1 MSASDNKIVNQENKN
16 SADIITWR
24 EYEALRNEMRREFRT
39 KDDELKGTVDEI
51 KQTLDATNVTVTG
64 LADQMTDIQRNI
76 ADMRLAIENLTAQ
89 QQQQDDDEDPE
100 LEDDAHNARGA
111 PRGHRPRGWVPL
123 GRNGRGQDEEDGLGK
138 PKFSIPK
145 FEGGADVE
153 EYLTWELKIEK
164 LWSLHPNYSED
175 KKIKL
180 ASSEFDGYALRWWDS
195 LVRNRDEDGA
205 QPIRT
210 WRAMKEVM
218 TSRFVPTNYMRNIFD
233 KLTLLRQGVKTVDEY
248 YMEMEMLMQRG
259 RVRESLEMTM
269 QRFLNGLKYDVKGI
283 VRHYTYTNMN
293 QLLHHAREAESQL
306 AEEAKVKGRATG
318 GGRFTP
324 RAPSTAPAPSTRS
337 APYSTPPSK
346 PVSNVSN
353 AKKSE
358 SAASTSG
365 SSMST
370 ARNRDMLCHTCGG
383 KGHFKRDCP
392 NRKVM
397 IINEDNEYE
406 TGDDVDPNA
415 PDDDDYDTDGEDAYP
430 SDARTIVV
438 SQRALNVLPSASTQR
453 CNLFQTKA
461 LVGPD
466 KACKVIIDGGSCRN
480 LASKELCTKLKLKYL
495 PHPHPYYI
503 QWLSDNGEMK
513 VNHMVRVEFA
523 IGPNLA
529 TCFRRRYP
537 QDYHHCEESHVGGLM
552 GHFGREKTLLM
563 LADHFYWPKMRRDV
577 DRYVRRCIT
586 CNKSKSK
593 LKPHGLYTP
602 LPAPTTPWEDISM
615 DFVLGLPRTKRGHDS
630 IFVVVDRFSKMSHF
644 IACHKSDDASHIA
657 NLFFREIVRL
667 HGVPKTIV
675 SDRDVKFMSY
685 FWKTLWRK
693 LGTKL
698 LFSTTCHPQ
707 TDGQTE
713 VVNRTLSQLLRSMI
727 KKNLKEWEECLPH
740 VEFAYN
746 RAVHSTTEL
755 CPFEVVYGFKPIT
768 PLDLL
773 PLPIHERVNM
783 EASKRADFVKKIHVK
798 TKELIEKKGKSNA
811 ARMNK
816 KRKEMLFKPG
826 DLVWVHFRS
835 NTGARILL
843 EKMTKEARRRSQE
856 EPGWA
861 HTLGRRGP
869 GPGRAGLW
877 SGGPTTL
884 SPPFLRQTLRPEDL
898 SHRGYLAKSY
908 SRLCGAENTREKRAL
923 RRAGIRRGNSL
934 REGEIDAIVTVIE
947 LDIIAITIIIISTI
961 ITAVITAGHRHR
973 RSNLVADACK
983 GYNHNESFIETAC
996 QHLLLLVGI
1005 DILTYRRYYDTPPIL
1020 VGHQDYFL
1028 APLPGS
1034 EALLRS
1040 SLQFLFGKS
1049 TTTATVVDEAPGE
1062 EVIPYKI
1069 PMKIIERVMDNRYE
1083 GDGTVHP
1090 GDHLLFLHELCGLFK
1105 CAGIAMD
1112 EVRKKLFSLSLSG
1125 KAAHWYKL
1133 LDNGDSL
1140 EWNDIVPRFYS
1151 KFYPPNKTLLDT
1163 SCSGSFTRNKEEF
1176 KRDLLDR
1183 IQENTEGWENDKDR
1197 ESGIIYDYKCI
1208 EAFMD
1213 TDKFRNMSA
1222 IYGLDSQVAVNLY
1235 KAFASHYE
1243 LPKKNF
1249 DKYHEPYK
1257 DKIDSSINKCV
1268 VVETADHVIPEV
1280 YIEKTPFPAKMKEYS
1295 VINSAVHKSEKKPVE
1310 PEEQIKVEPAV
1321 AIVKDLVTENV
1332 EDGHIIFCEDASNIV
1347 SHPNKPKQASVPML
1361 SVKIG
1366 DHCYYGLCDIGAS
1379 VSAIPYELYTEIM
1392 HEIDSCELEDIDV
1405 VIQLANRETISPIG
1419 IVRDVEV
1426 LCGKIKYPAD
1436 FLVLGSAASDY
1447 CPIIFGRPFLNTCGA
1462 IIDCKKEKI
1471 LTKFAG
1477 ESYEFNFSKFT
1488 KTPYKADLPSNDF
1501 KMEQCASIVLVP
1513 NNPLQQ
1519 HLEDSESEIFRK
1531 ERDEL
1536 EEIFLRQPILKH
1548 DLPVEDLGTTPPP
1561 KEDPVFDLKPLPDN
1575 LKYAHIDDK
1584 KIYPVIISSKL
1595 SEIEEE
1601 RLLEILKKHRGAIGY
1616 TLDDLK
1622 GISPS
1627 ICQHAI
1633 NMEDDAK
1640 PVVEPQRRL
1649 IPKMKEVVRNE
1660 VLRLLEAGIIYPI
1673 ADSRWV
1679 SPVHCVPKKGGMT
1692 VVPNDNDELIPQ
1704 RVVVGYRM
1712 CIDFR
1717 KVNKVTKKDH
1727 YPLPFIDQMLERLS
1741 KNTHFCF
1748 LDGYSGFSQ
1757 IAVKAKDQEKTTFTC
1772 PYGTYAYRRM
1782 PFGLCNAPAT
1792 FQRCMSAIFHGFC
1805 ESIVEVF
1812 MDDFSVYGNSFDSCL
1827 RNLDKVLQRCEE
1839 TNLVLNW
1846 EKCHFMVNEGI
1857 VLGHK
1862 ISERGIEVDRAKV
1875 EAIEKMPYP
1884 RDVKGIRS
1892 VLGHAG
1898 FYRRFIKDFSKISKP
1913 LTNLLQKDVPFVFD
1927 DDCKEAFET
1936 LKKALTT
1943 APIVEPPDWNLPFEI
1958 MCDASDFAVGAV
1970 LGQRVDKKLNV
1981 IHYASKTLDA
1991 AQRNYATTEK
2001 ELLAVVFA
2009 CDKFRPYIVDSKVT
2023 IHTDHAAIRYLM
2035 TKKDAK
2041 PRLIRWVL
2049 LLQEFD
2055 LHIVD
2060 RKGAD
2065 NPVADN
2071 LSRLENIAYDPVPVN
2086 DSFPN
2091 EQLAVIKMTKEA
2103 RRRSQEEPGWAHT
2116 LGRRGPGPGRAG
2128 LWSGGPTTL
2137 FASFSSPN
2145 PSSRRPKPQRVPR
2158 ESYSR
2163 LCGAENKRALRRAGI
2178 RRGNSLREG
2187 EIDAIVT
2194 VIELDIIAITIII
2207 ISTIITAVITA
2218 GHRHRRSNLGL
2229 ILIV

>member
-1 MSASDNKIVNQENKN
+1 MAWPRHHVVWGPHAPFASFSSRNPSSRKPKPQRVP
-16 SADIITWR
+16 R
-24 EYEALRNEMRREFRT
+24 EELQPPLRGGEHQRE
-39 KDDELKGTVDEI
+39 KSSP
-51 KQTLDATNVTVTG
+51 A
-64 LADQMTDIQRNI
+64 
-76 ADMRLAIENLTAQ
+76 
-89 QQQQDDDEDPE
+89 
-100 LEDDAHNARGA
+100 
-111 PRGHRPRGWVPL
+111 
-123 GRNGRGQDEEDGLGK
+123 GRNPPGK
-138 PKFSIPK
+138 F
-145 FEGGADVE
+145 
-153 EYLTWELKIEK
+153 
-164 LWSLHPNYSED
+164 
-175 KKIKL
+175 
-180 ASSEFDGYALRWWDS
+180 
-195 LVRNRDEDGA
+195 
-205 QPIRT
+205 
-210 WRAMKEVM
+210 
-218 TSRFVPTNYMRNIFD
+218 
-233 KLTLLRQGVKTVDEY
+233 
-248 YMEMEMLMQRG
+248 
-259 RVRESLEMTM
+259 
-269 QRFLNGLKYDVKGI
+269 
-283 VRHYTYTNMN
+283 
-293 QLLHHAREAESQL
+293 
-306 AEEAKVKGRATG
+306 
-318 GGRFTP
+318 
-324 RAPSTAPAPSTRS
+324 
-337 APYSTPPSK
+337 PP
-346 PVSNVSN
+346 
-353 AKKSE
+353 
-358 SAASTSG
+358 
-365 SSMST
+365 
-370 ARNRDMLCHTCGG
+370 
-383 KGHFKRDCP
+383 
-392 NRKVM
+392 
-397 IINEDNEYE
+397 
-406 TGDDVDPNA
+406 
-415 PDDDDYDTDGEDAYP
+415 
-430 SDARTIVV
+430 
-438 SQRALNVLPSASTQR
+438 
-453 CNLFQTKA
+453 
-461 LVGPD
+461 
-466 KACKVIIDGGSCRN
+466 
-480 LASKELCTKLKLKYL
+480 
-495 PHPHPYYI
+495 
-503 QWLSDNGEMK
+503 
-513 VNHMVRVEFA
+513 
-523 IGPNLA
+523 
-529 TCFRRRYP
+529 
-537 QDYHHCEESHVGGLM
+537 
-552 GHFGREKTLLM
+552 
-563 LADHFYWPKMRRDV
+563 
-577 DRYVRRCIT
+577 
-586 CNKSKSK
+586 
-593 LKPHGLYTP
+593 
-602 LPAPTTPWEDISM
+602 
-615 DFVLGLPRTKRGHDS
+615 
-630 IFVVVDRFSKMSHF
+630 
-644 IACHKSDDASHIA
+644 
-657 NLFFREIVRL
+657 
-667 HGVPKTIV
+667 
-675 SDRDVKFMSY
+675 
-685 FWKTLWRK
+685 
-693 LGTKL
+693 
-698 LFSTTCHPQ
+698 
-707 TDGQTE
+707 
-713 VVNRTLSQLLRSMI
+713 
-727 KKNLKEWEECLPH
+727 
-740 VEFAYN
+740 
-746 RAVHSTTEL
+746 
-755 CPFEVVYGFKPIT
+755 
-768 PLDLL
+768 
-773 PLPIHERVNM
+773 
-783 EASKRADFVKKIHVK
+783 
-798 TKELIEKKGKSNA
+798 
-811 ARMNK
+811 
-816 KRKEMLFKPG
+816 
-826 DLVWVHFRS
+826 
-835 NTGARILL
+835 
-843 EKMTKEARRRSQE
+843 
-856 EPGWA
+856 
-861 HTLGRRGP
+861 
-869 GPGRAGLW
+869 
-877 SGGPTTL
+877 
-884 SPPFLRQTLRPEDL
+884 
-898 SHRGYLAKSY
+898 
-908 SRLCGAENTREKRAL
+908 
-923 RRAGIRRGNSL
+923 
-934 REGEIDAIVTVIE
+934 EGEIDAIVTVIE
-947 LDIIAITIIIISTI
+947 LDIISITIIIISTI
-961 ITAVITAGHRHR
+961 ITAVSTAGH
-973 RSNLVADACK
+973 LADACK

-1005 DILTYRRYYDTPPIL
+1005 DILTYRKYYDTPPIL

-1268 VVETADHVIPEV
+1268 VVETADHVIPEA

-1295 VINSAVHKSEKKPVE
+1295 VINSAVHKSEKKPIE

-1361 SVKIG
+1361 SVRIG

-1488 KTPYKADLPSNDF
+1488 KTPYKADLPSDDF

-1519 HLEDSESEIFRK
+1519 HLEDSESEVFRK

-1595 SEIEEE
+1595 SDIEEE
-1601 RLLEILKKHRGAIGY
+1601 
-1616 TLDDLK
+1616 
-1622 GISPS
+1622 
-1627 ICQHAI
+1627 
-1633 NMEDDAK
+1633 
-1640 PVVEPQRRL
+1640 
-1649 IPKMKEVVRNE
+1649 
-1660 VLRLLEAGIIYPI
+1660 
-1673 ADSRWV
+1673 RWV

-1727 YPLPFIDQMLERLS
+1727 YPLPFIDQ
-1741 KNTHFCF
+1741 
-1748 LDGYSGFSQ
+1748 
-1757 IAVKAKDQEKTTFTC
+1757 I
-1772 PYGTYAYRRM
+1772 
-1782 PFGLCNAPAT
+1782 
-1792 FQRCMSAIFHGFC
+1792 
-1805 ESIVEVF
+1805 IVEVF

-1981 IHYASKTLDA
+1981 IHYA
-1991 AQRNYATTEK
+1991 
-2001 ELLAVVFA
+2001 
-2009 CDKFRPYIVDSKVT
+2009 IT

-2091 EQLAVIKMTKEA
+2091 EQLAVIKVSSRDSPWYADYANFIVSKYLPPTFSAQQRRKFFYDLRHFWDDPHLYKEGVDGIM
-2103 RRRSQEEPGWAHT
+2103 RRCVPEYEQQEILSKCHGSAYGGHH
-2116 LGRRGPGPGRAG
+2116 AG
-2128 LWSGGPTTL
+2128 ERTAQKVLQSGFYWPTL
-2137 FASFSSPN
+2137 FKDARKFILSCDECQRVGNISRRNEMPMNYTLVIEPFDCWGFDFMGPF
-2145 PSSRRPKPQRVPR
+2145 PSS
-2158 ESYSR
+2158 E
-2163 LCGAENKRALRRAGI
+2163 
-2178 RRGNSLREG
+2178 GNTHILVVVDYVTKWVEAIPTKSADGETSLRML
-2187 EIDAIVT
+2187 
-2194 VIELDIIAITIII
+2194 LDIIFPRFGVPRYIMTDGGSHFIHGGFRKTLAKYGINHRIASAYHPQTSGQVELSNREIKSILGKTVNKTRKNWASKLKDALWAYRTAYKNPMGMSPYKMVYGKACHLPLELEHKAYWAVRELNKDPKLAGDKRLLQLSSLDEWRSEAYENAKLFKEKVKKWHDRRIIKREFNIGDKVLLYRSRLRFFAGKLLSKWEGPYVVEEVPSASPWRSPVLFVDKKDGANRLCTDYRKLNDVTIKNKYPLPKIEDLFDQLTGSRVFSKI
-2207 ISTIITAVITA
+2207 DLRTGYHQLKIRATDIPKTAFTTRYGLYEYNVMSFGLTNAPAYFMNLMNKIFMNFLDKFVVVFIDDILVYSKSEEEHEQHLEIVLETLRQHKLYAKFSKCEFWLEEVGFLGHILSA
-2218 GHRHRRSNLGL
+2218 GGIAVDPAKIKTVMEWQAPTTQTEVRAFLGL
-2229 ILIV
+2229 AGYYRRFVEGFSSIARPMTQLLKKDRKFEWTDKCEESFQQLKSRLTTAPILIMPDIAKPFDVYCDASKTGLGCVLMQEGKVVSYLSRQLKQHEQNYPTHDLELAAVVLALKVWRHYLMGNRCEIYSDHKSLKYIFTQKELNMRQRRWIELIKDYDMEIHYHPGKANVVADALSRLPCQLNSMLATEQPSLHQEFEQFRLELVSEGFLASIELQPTLVGQIKEAQKDNASIDGIKKQIAAGKAPGFTVDEAGVLWYKERLCVPSDSDLKQVILQEAHDTLYSIHPGEVGESQVFGPDVLREAEEKVHKIREYLKTAQSRQKSYADKRRREMTFEIGDFVYLKVSPLKGMQRFQLKGKLAPRYVGPFQVLSRRGEVSYQLELPEEMSAVHDVFHISLLRKCLEVPEKTEVFKNIDHRSVDINKDLTYREVPIRILEEAYRTTRTRSIKFLKIQWSNHTEDEATWEREDFMKKEYPDLFST

>member
-1 MSASDNKIVNQENKN
+1 MTAGTAATARRRHGTDVDMVDAPPAAASPTPT
-16 SADIITWR
+16 APDINMRSHII
-24 EYEALRNEMRREFRT
+24 EQGALLLAELMAY
-39 KDDELKGTVDEI
+39 LKGAPYPSSTRLVGRCRHLFSLSETSLAPLTPSPRAPLPTPVTRASPTQLI
-51 KQTLDATNVTVTG
+51 RLKPAGGTFMSITLGATTK
-64 LADQMTDIQRNI
+64 LLD
-76 ADMRLAIENLTAQ
+76 DMMI
-89 QQQQDDDEDPE
+89 
-100 LEDDAHNARGA
+100 
-111 PRGHRPRGWVPL
+111 
-123 GRNGRGQDEEDGLGK
+123 
-138 PKFSIPK
+138 
-145 FEGGADVE
+145 
-153 EYLTWELKIEK
+153 
-164 LWSLHPNYSED
+164 NYSEWHT
-175 KKIKL
+175 
-180 ASSEFDGYALRWWDS
+180 E
-195 LVRNRDEDGA
+195 
-205 QPIRT
+205 
-210 WRAMKEVM
+210 
-218 TSRFVPTNYMRNIFD
+218 
-233 KLTLLRQGVKTVDEY
+233 
-248 YMEMEMLMQRG
+248 
-259 RVRESLEMTM
+259 
-269 QRFLNGLKYDVKGI
+269 
-283 VRHYTYTNMN
+283 
-293 QLLHHAREAESQL
+293 
-306 AEEAKVKGRATG
+306 
-318 GGRFTP
+318 
-324 RAPSTAPAPSTRS
+324 RAPQGKKVNSVEETSSLSDKIDAIMSMLVNGRS
-337 APYSTPPSK
+337 
-346 PVSNVSN
+346 N
-353 AKKSE
+353 
-358 SAASTSG
+358 
-365 SSMST
+365 
-370 ARNRDMLCHTCGG
+370 
-383 KGHFKRDCP
+383 
-392 NRKVM
+392 
-397 IINEDNEYE
+397 
-406 TGDDVDPNA
+406 VDPNNVPLA
-415 PDDDDYDTDGEDAYP
+415 SLVAQEEHVDVNFIKNNNFNNNAYRNNSGNNYRPYP
-430 SDARTIVV
+430 SNN
-438 SQRALNVLPSASTQR
+438 SNGYGNSYEKLG
-453 CNLFQTKA
+453 K
-461 LVGPD
+461 
-466 KACKVIIDGGSCRN
+466 IDV
-480 LASKELCTKLKLKYL
+480 LASKVDSLAADVDLLKLKVM
-495 PHPHPYYI
+495 PNETKDIKSFATANAI
-503 QWLSDNGEMK
+503 Q
-513 VNHMVRVEFA
+513 
-523 IGPNLA
+523 P
-529 TCFRRRYP
+529 
-537 QDYHHCEESHVGGLM
+537 
-552 GHFGREKTLLM
+552 
-563 LADHFYWPKMRRDV
+563 
-577 DRYVRRCIT
+577 
-586 CNKSKSK
+586 
-593 LKPHGLYTP
+593 
-602 LPAPTTPWEDISM
+602 
-615 DFVLGLPRTKRGHDS
+615 
-630 IFVVVDRFSKMSHF
+630 
-644 IACHKSDDASHIA
+644 
-657 NLFFREIVRL
+657 
-667 HGVPKTIV
+667 
-675 SDRDVKFMSY
+675 
-685 FWKTLWRK
+685 
-693 LGTKL
+693 
-698 LFSTTCHPQ
+698 
-707 TDGQTE
+707 
-713 VVNRTLSQLLRSMI
+713 
-727 KKNLKEWEECLPH
+727 
-740 VEFAYN
+740 
-746 RAVHSTTEL
+746 
-755 CPFEVVYGFKPIT
+755 
-768 PLDLL
+768 
-773 PLPIHERVNM
+773 
-783 EASKRADFVKKIHVK
+783 
-798 TKELIEKKGKSNA
+798 
-811 ARMNK
+811 
-816 KRKEMLFKPG
+816 
-826 DLVWVHFRS
+826 
-835 NTGARILL
+835 
-843 EKMTKEARRRSQE
+843 
-856 EPGWA
+856 
-861 HTLGRRGP
+861 
-869 GPGRAGLW
+869 
-877 SGGPTTL
+877 
-884 SPPFLRQTLRPEDL
+884 
-898 SHRGYLAKSY
+898 
-908 SRLCGAENTREKRAL
+908 LCGAENTREKRAL

-947 LDIIAITIIIISTI
+947 LDIISITIIIISTI
-961 ITAVITAGHRHR
+961 ITAVSTAGHR
-973 RSNLVADACK
+973 
-983 GYNHNESFIETAC
+983 
-996 QHLLLLVGI
+996 
-1005 DILTYRRYYDTPPIL
+1005 
-1020 VGHQDYFL
+1020 
-1028 APLPGS
+1028 
-1034 EALLRS
+1034 
-1040 SLQFLFGKS
+1040 
-1049 TTTATVVDEAPGE
+1049 
-1062 EVIPYKI
+1062 
-1069 PMKIIERVMDNRYE
+1069 
-1083 GDGTVHP
+1083 
-1090 GDHLLFLHELCGLFK
+1090 
-1105 CAGIAMD
+1105 IAMD

-1151 KFYPPNKTLLDT
+1151 KFYPPSEIHKDRNRIYNFWPHDGESIAQAWGRLKSLMLKCPIHELPGNVIIDNFYARLSFQDKTLLDT

-1222 IYGLDSQVAVNLY
+1222 TYGLDSQVVVNLY

-1268 VVETADHVIPEV
+1268 VVETADHVIPEA

-1295 VINSAVHKSEKKPVE
+1295 VINSAVHKSEKKPIE

-1361 SVKIG
+1361 SVRIG

-1426 LCGKIKYPAD
+1426 LCNIWRIARVK
-1436 FLVLGSAASDY
+1436 FLG
-1447 CPIIFGRPFLNTCGA
+1447 
-1462 IIDCKKEKI
+1462 KKEMSLRKFFFANLFSSMIYRWKI
-1471 LTKFAG
+1471 W
-1477 ESYEFNFSKFT
+1477 
-1488 KTPYKADLPSNDF
+1488 
-1501 KMEQCASIVLVP
+1501 
-1513 NNPLQQ
+1513 
-1519 HLEDSESEIFRK
+1519 
-1531 ERDEL
+1531 
-1536 EEIFLRQPILKH
+1536 
-1548 DLPVEDLGTTPPP
+1548 
-1561 KEDPVFDLKPLPDN
+1561 
-1575 LKYAHIDDK
+1575 
-1584 KIYPVIISSKL
+1584 L

-1640 PVVEPQRRL
+1640 PVVEHQRRL

-1748 LDGYSGFSQ
+1748 LDGYSG
-1757 IAVKAKDQEKTTFTC
+1757 
-1772 PYGTYAYRRM
+1772 
-1782 PFGLCNAPAT
+1782 
-1792 FQRCMSAIFHGFC
+1792 
-1805 ESIVEVF
+1805 IVEVF
-1812 MDDFSVYGNSFDSCL
+1812 MDNFSVYGNSFDSCL

-1892 VLGHAG
+1892 VLGHVG

-2009 CDKFRPYIVDSKVT
+2009 CDKFRSYIVDSKVT

-2091 EQLAVIKMTKEA
+2091 EQLAVIKPK
-2103 RRRSQEEPGWAHT
+2103 EEPWT
-2116 LGRRGPGPGRAG
+2116 RVGPHHRAARPWPGHVVWGPHSPFR
-2128 LWSGGPTTL
+2128 LL
-2137 FASFSSPN
+2137 FFAKPFVPK
-2145 PSSRRPKPQRVPR
+2145 PKPQGTSQELAASRGGEHQR
-2158 ESYSR
+2158 EKSSP
-2163 LCGAENKRALRRAGI
+2163 AG
-2178 RRGNSLREG
+2178 RNGKSLREG

-2194 VIELDIIAITIII
+2194 VIELDIISITIII
-2207 ISTIITAVITA
+2207 ISTIITAVSTA
-2218 GHRHRRSNLGL
+2218 GHRHRRRNLGL

>member
-1 MSASDNKIVNQENKN
+1 
-16 SADIITWR
+16 
-24 EYEALRNEMRREFRT
+24 
-39 KDDELKGTVDEI
+39 
-51 KQTLDATNVTVTG
+51 
-64 LADQMTDIQRNI
+64 
-76 ADMRLAIENLTAQ
+76 
-89 QQQQDDDEDPE
+89 
-100 LEDDAHNARGA
+100 
-111 PRGHRPRGWVPL
+111 
-123 GRNGRGQDEEDGLGK
+123 
-138 PKFSIPK
+138 
-145 FEGGADVE
+145 
-153 EYLTWELKIEK
+153 
-164 LWSLHPNYSED
+164 
-175 KKIKL
+175 
-180 ASSEFDGYALRWWDS
+180 
-195 LVRNRDEDGA
+195 
-205 QPIRT
+205 
-210 WRAMKEVM
+210 
-218 TSRFVPTNYMRNIFD
+218 
-233 KLTLLRQGVKTVDEY
+233 
-248 YMEMEMLMQRG
+248 
-259 RVRESLEMTM
+259 
-269 QRFLNGLKYDVKGI
+269 
-283 VRHYTYTNMN
+283 
-293 QLLHHAREAESQL
+293 
-306 AEEAKVKGRATG
+306 
-318 GGRFTP
+318 
-324 RAPSTAPAPSTRS
+324 
-337 APYSTPPSK
+337 
-346 PVSNVSN
+346 
-353 AKKSE
+353 
-358 SAASTSG
+358 
-365 SSMST
+365 
-370 ARNRDMLCHTCGG
+370 
-383 KGHFKRDCP
+383 
-392 NRKVM
+392 
-397 IINEDNEYE
+397 
-406 TGDDVDPNA
+406 
-415 PDDDDYDTDGEDAYP
+415 
-430 SDARTIVV
+430 
-438 SQRALNVLPSASTQR
+438 
-453 CNLFQTKA
+453 
-461 LVGPD
+461 
-466 KACKVIIDGGSCRN
+466 
-480 LASKELCTKLKLKYL
+480 
-495 PHPHPYYI
+495 
-503 QWLSDNGEMK
+503 
-513 VNHMVRVEFA
+513 
-523 IGPNLA
+523 
-529 TCFRRRYP
+529 
-537 QDYHHCEESHVGGLM
+537 
-552 GHFGREKTLLM
+552 
-563 LADHFYWPKMRRDV
+563 
-577 DRYVRRCIT
+577 
-586 CNKSKSK
+586 
-593 LKPHGLYTP
+593 
-602 LPAPTTPWEDISM
+602 
-615 DFVLGLPRTKRGHDS
+615 
-630 IFVVVDRFSKMSHF
+630 
-644 IACHKSDDASHIA
+644 
-657 NLFFREIVRL
+657 
-667 HGVPKTIV
+667 
-675 SDRDVKFMSY
+675 
-685 FWKTLWRK
+685 
-693 LGTKL
+693 
-698 LFSTTCHPQ
+698 
-707 TDGQTE
+707 
-713 VVNRTLSQLLRSMI
+713 
-727 KKNLKEWEECLPH
+727 
-740 VEFAYN
+740 
-746 RAVHSTTEL
+746 
-755 CPFEVVYGFKPIT
+755 
-768 PLDLL
+768 
-773 PLPIHERVNM
+773 
-783 EASKRADFVKKIHVK
+783 
-798 TKELIEKKGKSNA
+798 
-811 ARMNK
+811 
-816 KRKEMLFKPG
+816 
-826 DLVWVHFRS
+826 
-835 NTGARILL
+835 
-843 EKMTKEARRRSQE
+843 MTKEARRRGQE

-884 SPPFLRQTLRPEDL
+884 SPPFLREILRPENL
-898 SHRGYLAKSY
+898 SHRGYLTKSY

-961 ITAVITAGHRHR
+961 ITAISSAAPVTAVAIWLRMLARGIIT
-973 RSNLVADACK
+973 SI
-983 GYNHNESFIETAC
+983 ESFIETAC

-1040 SLQFLFGKS
+1040 SLHFLFGKS

-1213 TDKFRNMSA
+1213 TDLFRNMSA
-1222 IYGLDSQVAVNLY
+1222 TYGLDSQVAVNLY

-1268 VVETADHVIPEV
+1268 VVETADRVIPEA

-1295 VINSAVHKSEKKPVE
+1295 VINSAVHKSEKKPRE
-1310 PEEQIKVEPAV
+1310 PEEQIKIEPAV

-1436 FLVLGSAASDY
+1436 FLVLGSAA
-1447 CPIIFGRPFLNTCGA
+1447 N
-1462 IIDCKKEKI
+1462 CKKEKI

-1595 SEIEEE
+1595 TEFEEE
-1601 RLLEILKKHRGAIGY
+1601 RLLQILKKHRGAIGY

-1805 ESIVEVF
+1805 ESIVE
-1812 MDDFSVYGNSFDSCL
+1812 
-1827 RNLDKVLQRCEE
+1827 RCEE

-1862 ISERGIEVDRAKV
+1862 ISREVLKLIELKLKQLRRCPIRGT
-1875 EAIEKMPYP
+1875 
-1884 RDVKGIRS
+1884 
-1892 VLGHAG
+1892 L
-1898 FYRRFIKDFSKISKP
+1898 KISKP

-2009 CDKFRPYIVDSKVT
+2009 CDKFRSYIVDSKVT

-2091 EQLAVIKMTKEA
+2091 EQLAVIKYLPPTFSAQQRRKFFYDLRHYFWDDPHLYKEGVDGIMRRCVPEYEQQEILSKCHGSA
-2103 RRRSQEEPGWAHT
+2103 YGGHHAGDRTAQKSRSTMASNNKGKGLSEEEVKEVPSRQEQQAGGSKQILVGSVDTRRSFSHNLQGPLPPALSLDSFPMMEEV
-2116 LGRRGPGPGRAG
+2116 L
-2128 LWSGGPTTL
+2128 
-2137 FASFSSPN
+2137 
-2145 PSSRRPKPQRVPR
+2145 RVTD
-2158 ESYSR
+2158 EFCDQY
-2163 LCGAENKRALRRAGI
+2163 RALRREVEILQEENCRLRRLIEYHSI
-2178 RRGNSLREG
+2178 RVTRSSSPTSDNNESLRILVQNCQAEKLKLK
-2187 EIDAIVT
+2187 
-2194 VIELDIIAITIII
+2194 ELIKKR
-2207 ISTIITAVITA
+2207 
-2218 GHRHRRSNLGL
+2218 GRSSSPPSPQE
-2229 ILIV
+2229 

>member
-1 MSASDNKIVNQENKN
+1 MAWPRHPMLWGPHS
-16 SADIITWR
+16 
-24 EYEALRNEMRREFRT
+24 LFR
-39 KDDELKGTVDEI
+39 L
-51 KQTLDATNVTVTG
+51 
-64 LADQMTDIQRNI
+64 
-76 ADMRLAIENLTAQ
+76 
-89 QQQQDDDEDPE
+89 
-100 LEDDAHNARGA
+100 
-111 PRGHRPRGWVPL
+111 
-123 GRNGRGQDEEDGLGK
+123 
-138 PKFSIPK
+138 
-145 FEGGADVE
+145 
-153 EYLTWELKIEK
+153 
-164 LWSLHPNYSED
+164 
-175 KKIKL
+175 
-180 ASSEFDGYALRWWDS
+180 
-195 LVRNRDEDGA
+195 
-205 QPIRT
+205 
-210 WRAMKEVM
+210 
-218 TSRFVPTNYMRNIFD
+218 
-233 KLTLLRQGVKTVDEY
+233 
-248 YMEMEMLMQRG
+248 
-259 RVRESLEMTM
+259 
-269 QRFLNGLKYDVKGI
+269 
-283 VRHYTYTNMN
+283 
-293 QLLHHAREAESQL
+293 
-306 AEEAKVKGRATG
+306 
-318 GGRFTP
+318 
-324 RAPSTAPAPSTRS
+324 
-337 APYSTPPSK
+337 
-346 PVSNVSN
+346 
-353 AKKSE
+353 
-358 SAASTSG
+358 
-365 SSMST
+365 
-370 ARNRDMLCHTCGG
+370 
-383 KGHFKRDCP
+383 
-392 NRKVM
+392 
-397 IINEDNEYE
+397 
-406 TGDDVDPNA
+406 
-415 PDDDDYDTDGEDAYP
+415 
-430 SDARTIVV
+430 
-438 SQRALNVLPSASTQR
+438 
-453 CNLFQTKA
+453 
-461 LVGPD
+461 
-466 KACKVIIDGGSCRN
+466 
-480 LASKELCTKLKLKYL
+480 
-495 PHPHPYYI
+495 
-503 QWLSDNGEMK
+503 
-513 VNHMVRVEFA
+513 
-523 IGPNLA
+523 
-529 TCFRRRYP
+529 
-537 QDYHHCEESHVGGLM
+537 
-552 GHFGREKTLLM
+552 
-563 LADHFYWPKMRRDV
+563 
-577 DRYVRRCIT
+577 
-586 CNKSKSK
+586 
-593 LKPHGLYTP
+593 
-602 LPAPTTPWEDISM
+602 
-615 DFVLGLPRTKRGHDS
+615 
-630 IFVVVDRFSKMSHF
+630 
-644 IACHKSDDASHIA
+644 
-657 NLFFREIVRL
+657 LFF
-667 HGVPKTIV
+667 
-675 SDRDVKFMSY
+675 
-685 FWKTLWRK
+685 
-693 LGTKL
+693 
-698 LFSTTCHPQ
+698 
-707 TDGQTE
+707 
-713 VVNRTLSQLLRSMI
+713 
-727 KKNLKEWEECLPH
+727 
-740 VEFAYN
+740 AY
-746 RAVHSTTEL
+746 
-755 CPFEVVYGFKPIT
+755 
-768 PLDLL
+768 
-773 PLPIHERVNM
+773 
-783 EASKRADFVKKIHVK
+783 
-798 TKELIEKKGKSNA
+798 
-811 ARMNK
+811 
-816 KRKEMLFKPG
+816 
-826 DLVWVHFRS
+826 
-835 NTGARILL
+835 
-843 EKMTKEARRRSQE
+843 
-856 EPGWA
+856 
-861 HTLGRRGP
+861 
-869 GPGRAGLW
+869 
-877 SGGPTTL
+877 
-884 SPPFLRQTLRPEDL
+884 LRPENL
-898 SHRGYLAKSY
+898 SHREDLTKGY

-934 REGEIDAIVTVIE
+934 PEGEIDAIAIVIE
-947 LDIIAITIIIISTI
+947 LDIISIIIIIVSTI
-961 ITAVITAGHRHR
+961 YTAITTAAPRHR
-973 RSNLVADACK
+973 FADACK

-996 QHLLLLVGI
+996 QHLLLLVGFDTLI
-1005 DILTYRRYYDTPPIL
+1005 YRKYYDTPPIL

-1049 TTTATVVDEAPGE
+1049 TTTATVVDEAPG
-1062 EVIPYKI
+1062 IS
-1069 PMKIIERVMDNRYE
+1069 MN
-1083 GDGTVHP
+1083 
-1090 GDHLLFLHELCGLFK
+1090 
-1105 CAGIAMD
+1105 
-1112 EVRKKLFSLSLSG
+1112 EVRKKLFTISLSG

-1133 LDNGDSL
+1133 LKNGDSIDW
-1140 EWNDIVPRFYS
+1140 EDIVPLFYS
-1151 KFYPPNKTLLDT
+1151 KFYPPSEIHKDRNRIYNFWPHDGESIAQAWGRLKSLMLKCPIHELPGNVIIDNFYARLSFQDKTLLDT
-1163 SCSGSFTRNKEEF
+1163 SCSGSFTRKNEEF

-1222 IYGLDSQVAVNLY
+1222 TYGLDSQVVANLY

-1257 DKIDSSINKCV
+1257 DKIDSSVNKCV
-1268 VVETADHVIPEV
+1268 VIETVDNVIPEA

-1295 VINSAVHKSEKKPVE
+1295 VISSAVNKSEKKPKE
-1310 PEEQIKVEPAV
+1310 PEEQIKIEPAV

-1347 SHPNKPKQASVPML
+1347 SHPNKSKQVSVPML
-1361 SVKIG
+1361 SVRIG

-1392 HEIDSCELEDIDV
+1392 HEIGSCELEDIDV
-1405 VIQLANRETISPIG
+1405 VIHLANRETISPIG

-1436 FLVLGSAASDY
+1436 FLVLGSAASDH

-1471 LTKFAG
+1471 LTRFAG
-1477 ESYEFNFSKFT
+1477 EPYEFNFSKFT
-1488 KTPYKADLPSNDF
+1488 KTPYKVDLPSNDF

-1519 HLEDSESEIFRK
+1519 HLENSESEAFRK

-1633 NMEDDAK
+1633 NMEEDAK
-1640 PVVEPQRRL
+1640 PVVEHQRRL

-1660 VLRLLEAGIIYPI
+1660 VLKLLEAGIIYPI

-1704 RVVVGYRM
+1704 RIVVGYRM

-1727 YPLPFIDQMLERLS
+1727 YPLPFIDQ
-1741 KNTHFCF
+1741 
-1748 LDGYSGFSQ
+1748 
-1757 IAVKAKDQEKTTFTC
+1757 I
-1772 PYGTYAYRRM
+1772 
-1782 PFGLCNAPAT
+1782 
-1792 FQRCMSAIFHGFC
+1792 CMSAIFHGFC

-1812 MDDFSVYGNSFDSCL
+1812 MDDFSVYGNSFDNCL

-1943 APIVEPPDWNLPFEI
+1943 APVVEPPDWNLPFEI

-2055 LHIVD
+2055 LHIID

-2091 EQLAVIKMTKEA
+2091 EQLAVIKVSSRESPWICFGSRSIMSSSGTQKDSFFEDVVNPYMNELKMHPKELQLVDGELQIKDVQGPKGEGSLEDRMEKLEQEVFNYKKMAEREVDIFHKIVSELIDGHKKETAKLWDDIFSLHDTTNKLQAQLYDVHNQNCEYENRFKRISHAASFRFPETKM
-2103 RRRSQEEPGWAHT
+2103 SFVD
-2116 LGRRGPGPGRAG
+2116 
-2128 LWSGGPTTL
+2128 GGPL
-2137 FASFSSPN
+2137 PWKSDDDKDSPSSP
-2145 PSSRRPKPQRVPR
+2145 K
-2158 ESYSR
+2158 E
-2163 LCGAENKRALRRAGI
+2163 
-2178 RRGNSLREG
+2178 
-2187 EIDAIVT
+2187 
-2194 VIELDIIAITIII
+2194 
-2207 ISTIITAVITA
+2207 
-2218 GHRHRRSNLGL
+2218 
-2229 ILIV
+2229 

>member
-1 MSASDNKIVNQENKN
+1 IEHRSQDSAGKS
-16 SADIITWR
+16 
-24 EYEALRNEMRREFRT
+24 
-39 KDDELKGTVDEI
+39 TV
-51 KQTLDATNVTVTG
+51 
-64 LADQMTDIQRNI
+64 R
-76 ADMRLAIENLTAQ
+76 
-89 QQQQDDDEDPE
+89 
-100 LEDDAHNARGA
+100 
-111 PRGHRPRGWVPL
+111 
-123 GRNGRGQDEEDGLGK
+123 
-138 PKFSIPK
+138 
-145 FEGGADVE
+145 
-153 EYLTWELKIEK
+153 
-164 LWSLHPNYSED
+164 
-175 KKIKL
+175 
-180 ASSEFDGYALRWWDS
+180 
-195 LVRNRDEDGA
+195 
-205 QPIRT
+205 
-210 WRAMKEVM
+210 
-218 TSRFVPTNYMRNIFD
+218 
-233 KLTLLRQGVKTVDEY
+233 
-248 YMEMEMLMQRG
+248 MQY
-259 RVRESLEMTM
+259 
-269 QRFLNGLKYDVKGI
+269 F
-283 VRHYTYTNMN
+283 
-293 QLLHHAREAESQL
+293 
-306 AEEAKVKGRATG
+306 GRATVEG
-318 GGRFTP
+318 SFTKNP
-324 RAPSTAPAPSTRS
+324 
-337 APYSTPPSK
+337 
-346 PVSNVSN
+346 
-353 AKKSE
+353 
-358 SAASTSG
+358 
-365 SSMST
+365 
-370 ARNRDMLCHTCGG
+370 
-383 KGHFKRDCP
+383 
-392 NRKVM
+392 
-397 IINEDNEYE
+397 I
-406 TGDDVDPNA
+406 
-415 PDDDDYDTDGEDAYP
+415 
-430 SDARTIVV
+430 
-438 SQRALNVLPSASTQR
+438 
-453 CNLFQTKA
+453 FQ
-461 LVGPD
+461 
-466 KACKVIIDGGSCRN
+466 
-480 LASKELCTKLKLKYL
+480 
-495 PHPHPYYI
+495 
-503 QWLSDNGEMK
+503 
-513 VNHMVRVEFA
+513 
-523 IGPNLA
+523 
-529 TCFRRRYP
+529 
-537 QDYHHCEESHVGGLM
+537 
-552 GHFGREKTLLM
+552 
-563 LADHFYWPKMRRDV
+563 
-577 DRYVRRCIT
+577 
-586 CNKSKSK
+586 
-593 LKPHGLYTP
+593 
-602 LPAPTTPWEDISM
+602 
-615 DFVLGLPRTKRGHDS
+615 
-630 IFVVVDRFSKMSHF
+630 
-644 IACHKSDDASHIA
+644 
-657 NLFFREIVRL
+657 
-667 HGVPKTIV
+667 
-675 SDRDVKFMSY
+675 
-685 FWKTLWRK
+685 
-693 LGTKL
+693 
-698 LFSTTCHPQ
+698 
-707 TDGQTE
+707 
-713 VVNRTLSQLLRSMI
+713 
-727 KKNLKEWEECLPH
+727 
-740 VEFAYN
+740 
-746 RAVHSTTEL
+746 
-755 CPFEVVYGFKPIT
+755 
-768 PLDLL
+768 
-773 PLPIHERVNM
+773 
-783 EASKRADFVKKIHVK
+783 
-798 TKELIEKKGKSNA
+798 
-811 ARMNK
+811 
-816 KRKEMLFKPG
+816 
-826 DLVWVHFRS
+826 
-835 NTGARILL
+835 
-843 EKMTKEARRRSQE
+843 MTKEARRGSQLD
-856 EPGWA
+856 PRWA
-861 HTLGRRGP
+861 HTIGRRGP
-869 GPGRAGLW
+869 WLAAPPCGVGPPLFRSFSSRNPSSRRPKPQRNPHEGLQPPLRGGEHQREKSSPAGREIPSRRGKSTPSSPSSSW
-877 SGGPTTL
+877 TSSPSPSSS
-884 SPPFLRQTLRPEDL
+884 SPPSSPPSPPLD
-898 SHRGYLAKSY
+898 
-908 SRLCGAENTREKRAL
+908 
-923 RRAGIRRGNSL
+923 
-934 REGEIDAIVTVIE
+934 IVTAV
-947 LDIIAITIIIISTI
+947 AIWLRMLARGI
-961 ITAVITAGHRHR
+961 ITMNPS
-973 RSNLVADACK
+973 SNC
-983 GYNHNESFIETAC
+983 C

-1049 TTTATVVDEAPGE
+1049 TTTATVVDEAPG
-1062 EVIPYKI
+1062 
-1069 PMKIIERVMDNRYE
+1069 
-1083 GDGTVHP
+1083 
-1090 GDHLLFLHELCGLFK
+1090 
-1105 CAGIAMD
+1105 IAMN
-1112 EVRKKLFSLSLSG
+1112 EVRKKLFSISLSG

-1133 LDNGDSL
+1133 LKNGDSL
-1140 EWNDIVPRFYS
+1140 DWEDIVPLFYS
-1151 KFYPPNKTLLDT
+1151 KFYPPSEIHKDRNRIYNFWPHDGESIAQAWGRLKSLMLKCPIHELPGNVIIDNFYARLSFQDKTLLDT

-1213 TDKFRNMSA
+1213 TDTFRNMSA
-1222 IYGLDSQVAVNLY
+1222 TYGLDSQVVANLY

-1268 VVETADHVIPEV
+1268 VVETADRVIPEA

-1295 VINSAVHKSEKKPVE
+1295 VINSAVHKSEKKPIE

-1347 SHPNKPKQASVPML
+1347 SHPNKPKQASVPMI
-1361 SVKIG
+1361 SVRIG

-1519 HLEDSESEIFRK
+1519 HLENSESEVFRK

-1595 SEIEEE
+1595 TEFEEE
-1601 RLLEILKKHRGAIGY
+1601 RLLQILKKHRGAIGY

-1649 IPKMKEVVRNE
+1649 IPKMKDVVRNE

-1679 SPVHCVPKKGGMT
+1679 SHVHCVPKKGGMT
-1692 VVPNDNDELIPQ
+1692 VVPNDNDEHIPQ
-1704 RVVVGYRM
+1704 RVVVG
-1712 CIDFR
+1712 
-1717 KVNKVTKKDH
+1717 
-1727 YPLPFIDQMLERLS
+1727 
-1741 KNTHFCF
+1741 
-1748 LDGYSGFSQ
+1748 
-1757 IAVKAKDQEKTTFTC
+1757 
-1772 PYGTYAYRRM
+1772 
-1782 PFGLCNAPAT
+1782 
-1792 FQRCMSAIFHGFC
+1792 CMSAIFHGFC

-1862 ISERGIEVDRAKV
+1862 ISREVLKLIELKL
-1875 EAIEKMPYP
+1875 KP
-1884 RDVKGIRS
+1884 
-1892 VLGHAG
+1892 L
-1898 FYRRFIKDFSKISKP
+1898 RRCPIQGMLKILKP

-2009 CDKFRPYIVDSKVT
+2009 CDKFRSYIVDSKVT
-2023 IHTDHAAIRYLM
+2023 IHTDHVAIRYLM

-2091 EQLAVIKMTKEA
+2091 EQLAVIKFRSTMVSKNKGKEFPDEDNQD
-2103 RRRSQEEPGWAHT
+2103 REWKEEDKSVKEEVKEDEEEVEEVPQERPRTTIGSFYSCRQCWASKS
-2116 LGRRGPGPGRAG
+2116 RG
-2128 LWSGGPTTL
+2128 L
-2137 FASFSSPN
+2137 
-2145 PSSRRPKPQRVPR
+2145 
-2158 ESYSR
+2158 
-2163 LCGAENKRALRRAGI
+2163 
-2178 RRGNSLREG
+2178 
-2187 EIDAIVT
+2187 
-2194 VIELDIIAITIII
+2194 
-2207 ISTIITAVITA
+2207 
-2218 GHRHRRSNLGL
+2218 
-2229 ILIV
+2229 

>member
-1 MSASDNKIVNQENKN
+1 MKSQ
-16 SADIITWR
+16 
-24 EYEALRNEMRREFRT
+24 
-39 KDDELKGTVDEI
+39 
-51 KQTLDATNVTVTG
+51 
-64 LADQMTDIQRNI
+64 
-76 ADMRLAIENLTAQ
+76 
-89 QQQQDDDEDPE
+89 
-100 LEDDAHNARGA
+100 
-111 PRGHRPRGWVPL
+111 
-123 GRNGRGQDEEDGLGK
+123 
-138 PKFSIPK
+138 
-145 FEGGADVE
+145 
-153 EYLTWELKIEK
+153 
-164 LWSLHPNYSED
+164 
-175 KKIKL
+175 
-180 ASSEFDGYALRWWDS
+180 
-195 LVRNRDEDGA
+195 VRANRDEREGLLDAGNFRESEDGDLDWKTRRSCAGDVHLRRRTAVNAGSTSARGRQTEKGSRRTSISPGKRSRGREEDKDVDDVLERSRLQIFSEEEAGRTTENPSRA
-205 QPIRT
+205 QP
-210 WRAMKEVM
+210 
-218 TSRFVPTNYMRNIFD
+218 
-233 KLTLLRQGVKTVDEY
+233 
-248 YMEMEMLMQRG
+248 
-259 RVRESLEMTM
+259 
-269 QRFLNGLKYDVKGI
+269 
-283 VRHYTYTNMN
+283 
-293 QLLHHAREAESQL
+293 
-306 AEEAKVKGRATG
+306 
-318 GGRFTP
+318 
-324 RAPSTAPAPSTRS
+324 
-337 APYSTPPSK
+337 K
-346 PVSNVSN
+346 P
-353 AKKSE
+353 
-358 SAASTSG
+358 
-365 SSMST
+365 
-370 ARNRDMLCHTCGG
+370 
-383 KGHFKRDCP
+383 
-392 NRKVM
+392 
-397 IINEDNEYE
+397 
-406 TGDDVDPNA
+406 
-415 PDDDDYDTDGEDAYP
+415 
-430 SDARTIVV
+430 
-438 SQRALNVLPSASTQR
+438 
-453 CNLFQTKA
+453 
-461 LVGPD
+461 
-466 KACKVIIDGGSCRN
+466 
-480 LASKELCTKLKLKYL
+480 
-495 PHPHPYYI
+495 
-503 QWLSDNGEMK
+503 
-513 VNHMVRVEFA
+513 
-523 IGPNLA
+523 
-529 TCFRRRYP
+529 
-537 QDYHHCEESHVGGLM
+537 
-552 GHFGREKTLLM
+552 
-563 LADHFYWPKMRRDV
+563 
-577 DRYVRRCIT
+577 
-586 CNKSKSK
+586 
-593 LKPHGLYTP
+593 
-602 LPAPTTPWEDISM
+602 
-615 DFVLGLPRTKRGHDS
+615 
-630 IFVVVDRFSKMSHF
+630 
-644 IACHKSDDASHIA
+644 
-657 NLFFREIVRL
+657 
-667 HGVPKTIV
+667 
-675 SDRDVKFMSY
+675 
-685 FWKTLWRK
+685 
-693 LGTKL
+693 
-698 LFSTTCHPQ
+698 
-707 TDGQTE
+707 
-713 VVNRTLSQLLRSMI
+713 
-727 KKNLKEWEECLPH
+727 
-740 VEFAYN
+740 
-746 RAVHSTTEL
+746 
-755 CPFEVVYGFKPIT
+755 
-768 PLDLL
+768 
-773 PLPIHERVNM
+773 
-783 EASKRADFVKKIHVK
+783 
-798 TKELIEKKGKSNA
+798 
-811 ARMNK
+811 
-816 KRKEMLFKPG
+816 
-826 DLVWVHFRS
+826 
-835 NTGARILL
+835 
-843 EKMTKEARRRSQE
+843 
-856 EPGWA
+856 
-861 HTLGRRGP
+861 
-869 GPGRAGLW
+869 
-877 SGGPTTL
+877 
-884 SPPFLRQTLRPEDL
+884 
-898 SHRGYLAKSY
+898 RGYLAKSY

-923 RRAGIRRGNSL
+923 RAGICRGNSL
-934 REGEIDAIVTVIE
+934 RGGEIDAIDTVIE

-973 RSNLVADACK
+973 RSNL
-983 GYNHNESFIETAC
+983 
-996 QHLLLLVGI
+996 
-1005 DILTYRRYYDTPPIL
+1005 
-1020 VGHQDYFL
+1020 
-1028 APLPGS
+1028 
-1034 EALLRS
+1034 
-1040 SLQFLFGKS
+1040 
-1049 TTTATVVDEAPGE
+1049 
-1062 EVIPYKI
+1062 
-1069 PMKIIERVMDNRYE
+1069 
-1083 GDGTVHP
+1083 
-1090 GDHLLFLHELCGLFK
+1090 
-1105 CAGIAMD
+1105 GIAMD

-1151 KFYPPNKTLLDT
+1151 KFYPPSEIHKDRNRIYNFWPHDGESIAQAWGRLKSLMLKCPIHELPGNVIIDNFYARLSFQDKTLLDT

-1222 IYGLDSQVAVNLY
+1222 IYGLDSQVAANLY

-1347 SHPNKPKQASVPML
+1347 SHPNKPKQASVPMI

-1426 LCGKIKYPAD
+1426 LC
-1436 FLVLGSAASDY
+1436 
-1447 CPIIFGRPFLNTCGA
+1447 
-1462 IIDCKKEKI
+1462 DCKKEKI

-1649 IPKMKEVVRNE
+1649 IPKMKEV
-1660 VLRLLEAGIIYPI
+1660 
-1673 ADSRWV
+1673 
-1679 SPVHCVPKKGGMT
+1679 
-1692 VVPNDNDELIPQ
+1692 
-1704 RVVVGYRM
+1704 
-1712 CIDFR
+1712 
-1717 KVNKVTKKDH
+1717 
-1727 YPLPFIDQMLERLS
+1727 
-1741 KNTHFCF
+1741 
-1748 LDGYSGFSQ
+1748 
-1757 IAVKAKDQEKTTFTC
+1757 
-1772 PYGTYAYRRM
+1772 
-1782 PFGLCNAPAT
+1782 
-1792 FQRCMSAIFHGFC
+1792 
-1805 ESIVEVF
+1805 
-1812 MDDFSVYGNSFDSCL
+1812 
-1827 RNLDKVLQRCEE
+1827 RCEE

-2009 CDKFRPYIVDSKVT
+2009 CDKFRSYIVDSKVT

-2091 EQLAVIKMTKEA
+2091 EQLAVIKVSSRDSPWICFGSRAIMSSSETPKDSSSKDVGNLYMEELRMHPKELLLVEGELQVKDVQGPKGEGSLED
-2103 RRRSQEEPGWAHT
+2103 RMEKLEQEVFKYKKMAEREVDIFHRIVSELIAEHEKET
-2116 LGRRGPGPGRAG
+2116 AK
-2128 LWSGGPTTL
+2128 LWSDILSLHDTTNKL
-2137 FASFSSPN
+2137 QAQLYDFQNQNCEYENRFKYISRAASFRIPETKMSFLDGEPLPWKFDDGSSSP
-2145 PSSRRPKPQRVPR
+2145 SSPK
-2158 ESYSR
+2158 E
-2163 LCGAENKRALRRAGI
+2163 
-2178 RRGNSLREG
+2178 
-2187 EIDAIVT
+2187 
-2194 VIELDIIAITIII
+2194 
-2207 ISTIITAVITA
+2207 
-2218 GHRHRRSNLGL
+2218 
-2229 ILIV
+2229 

>member
-1 MSASDNKIVNQENKN
+1 MKEYSVITSVVNKSAKKPIEPEEQINVKPAVAIVKDLVTENVEDGHIIFCEDASNIVSHPSKSRKASVPMLSVRIGDHCYYGLCDIGASI
-16 SADIITWR
+16 SAIP
-24 EYEALRNEMRREFRT
+24 YELYT
-39 KDDELKGTVDEI
+39 EI
-51 KQTLDATNVTVTG
+51 MHEIG
-64 LADQMTDIQRNI
+64 SC
-76 ADMRLAIENLTAQ
+76 
-89 QQQQDDDEDPE
+89 E
-100 LEDDAHNARGA
+100 LED
-111 PRGHRPRGWVPL
+111 
-123 GRNGRGQDEEDGLGK
+123 
-138 PKFSIPK
+138 I
-145 FEGGADVE
+145 DVV
-153 EYLTWELKIEK
+153 IR
-164 LWSLHPNYSED
+164 
-175 KKIKL
+175 L
-180 ASSEFDGYALRWWDS
+180 A
-195 LVRNRDEDGA
+195 NRETIS
-205 QPIRT
+205 PI
-210 WRAMKEVM
+210 
-218 TSRFVPTNYMRNIFD
+218 
-233 KLTLLRQGVKTVDEY
+233 
-248 YMEMEMLMQRG
+248 
-259 RVRESLEMTM
+259 
-269 QRFLNGLKYDVKGI
+269 GI
-283 VRHYTYTNMN
+283 VRDVEVLCDCKKEKIVTKFAGESYEFNFSKFAKVPYK
-293 QLLHHAREAESQL
+293 AELPNNDFRVEQL
-306 AEEAKVKGRATG
+306 ASIAL
-318 GGRFTP
+318 
-324 RAPSTAPAPSTRS
+324 APSNPLQQHLEDHESEYAYIDDKKTYPVIISAKLSDFEEERLLEILKKHRGAIGYTLDDLKGISPSICQH
-337 APYSTPPSK
+337 AINMEDDAK
-346 PVSNVSN
+346 PVVEHQRRLIP
-353 AKKSE
+353 KMKDVV
-358 SAASTSG
+358 
-365 SSMST
+365 
-370 ARNRDMLCHTCGG
+370 RNE
-383 KGHFKRDCP
+383 
-392 NRKVM
+392 V
-397 IINEDNEYE
+397 
-406 TGDDVDPNA
+406 
-415 PDDDDYDTDGEDAYP
+415 
-430 SDARTIVV
+430 
-438 SQRALNVLPSASTQR
+438 
-453 CNLFQTKA
+453 
-461 LVGPD
+461 
-466 KACKVIIDGGSCRN
+466 
-480 LASKELCTKLKLKYL
+480 LKLLEAGIIYPIADSRWVSPVHCVPKKGGITVVL
-495 PHPHPYYI
+495 N
-503 QWLSDNGEMK
+503 DNDEL
-513 VNHMVRVEFA
+513 
-523 IGPNLA
+523 I
-529 TCFRRRYP
+529 P
-537 QDYHHCEESHVGGLM
+537 Q
-552 GHFGREKTLLM
+552 R
-563 LADHFYWPKMRRDV
+563 
-577 DRYVRRCIT
+577 
-586 CNKSKSK
+586 
-593 LKPHGLYTP
+593 
-602 LPAPTTPWEDISM
+602 
-615 DFVLGLPRTKRGHDS
+615 
-630 IFVVVDRFSKMSHF
+630 VVV
-644 IACHKSDDASHIA
+644 
-657 NLFFREIVRL
+657 
-667 HGVPKTIV
+667 GVT
-675 SDRDVKFMSY
+675 
-685 FWKTLWRK
+685 
-693 LGTKL
+693 
-698 LFSTTCHPQ
+698 
-707 TDGQTE
+707 
-713 VVNRTLSQLLRSMI
+713 
-727 KKNLKEWEECLPH
+727 
-740 VEFAYN
+740 
-746 RAVHSTTEL
+746 
-755 CPFEVVYGFKPIT
+755 
-768 PLDLL
+768 
-773 PLPIHERVNM
+773 
-783 EASKRADFVKKIHVK
+783 
-798 TKELIEKKGKSNA
+798 
-811 ARMNK
+811 
-816 KRKEMLFKPG
+816 
-826 DLVWVHFRS
+826 
-835 NTGARILL
+835 
-843 EKMTKEARRRSQE
+843 
-856 EPGWA
+856 
-861 HTLGRRGP
+861 
-869 GPGRAGLW
+869 
-877 SGGPTTL
+877 
-884 SPPFLRQTLRPEDL
+884 
-898 SHRGYLAKSY
+898 
-908 SRLCGAENTREKRAL
+908 RLCGAENTREKRAL

-934 REGEIDAIVTVIE
+934 PEGEIDAIAIVIE
-947 LDIIAITIIIISTI
+947 RDIISTIIIIISTI
-961 ITAVITAGHRHR
+961 YTAITTAAPRHR
-973 RSNLVADACK
+973 CNNS
-983 GYNHNESFIETAC
+983 
-996 QHLLLLVGI
+996 GI
-1005 DILTYRRYYDTPPIL
+1005 
-1020 VGHQDYFL
+1020 
-1028 APLPGS
+1028 S
-1034 EALLRS
+1034 
-1040 SLQFLFGKS
+1040 
-1049 TTTATVVDEAPGE
+1049 
-1062 EVIPYKI
+1062 
-1069 PMKIIERVMDNRYE
+1069 MN
-1083 GDGTVHP
+1083 
-1090 GDHLLFLHELCGLFK
+1090 
-1105 CAGIAMD
+1105 
-1112 EVRKKLFSLSLSG
+1112 EVRKKLFTISLSG

-1133 LDNGDSL
+1133 LKNGDSIDW
-1140 EWNDIVPRFYS
+1140 EDIVPLFYS
-1151 KFYPPNKTLLDT
+1151 KFYPPSEIHKDRNRIYNFWPHDGESIAQAWGRLKSLMLKCPIHELPGNVIIDNFYARLSFQDKTLLDT
-1163 SCSGSFTRNKEEF
+1163 SCSGSFTRKNEEF

-1222 IYGLDSQVAVNLY
+1222 TYGLDSQVVANLY

-1257 DKIDSSINKCV
+1257 DKIDSSVNKCV
-1268 VVETADHVIPEV
+1268 VVETVDNVIPEA

-1295 VINSAVHKSEKKPVE
+1295 VISSAVNKSEKKPKE
-1310 PEEQIKVEPAV
+1310 PEEQIKIEPAV

-1347 SHPNKPKQASVPML
+1347 SHPNKSKQVSVPML
-1361 SVKIG
+1361 SVRIG

-1392 HEIDSCELEDIDV
+1392 HEIGSCELEDIDV
-1405 VIQLANRETISPIG
+1405 VIHLANRETISPIG

-1436 FLVLGSAASDY
+1436 FLVLGSAASDH

-1471 LTKFAG
+1471 LTRFAG
-1477 ESYEFNFSKFT
+1477 EPYEFNFSKFT
-1488 KTPYKADLPSNDF
+1488 KTPYKVDLPSNDF

-1519 HLEDSESEIFRK
+1519 HLENSESEAFRK

-1633 NMEDDAK
+1633 NMEEDAK
-1640 PVVEPQRRL
+1640 PVVEHQRRL

-1660 VLRLLEAGIIYPI
+1660 VLKLLEAGIIYPI

-1704 RVVVGYRM
+1704 RIVVGYRM

-1772 PYGTYAYRRM
+1772 PYGTYAYRHM

-1812 MDDFSVYGNSFDSCL
+1812 MDDFSVYGNSFDNCL

-1943 APIVEPPDWNLPFEI
+1943 APVVEPPDWNLPFEI

-2055 LHIVD
+2055 LHIID

-2091 EQLAVIKMTKEA
+2091 EQLAVIKVSSRESPWICFGSRSIMSSSGTQKDSFFEDVVNPYMNELKMHPKELQLVDGELQIKDVQGPKGEGSLEDRMEKLEQEVFNYKKMAEREVDIFHKIVSELIDGHKKETAKLWDDIFSLHDTTNKLQAQLYDVHNQNCEYENRFKRISHAASFRFPETKM
-2103 RRRSQEEPGWAHT
+2103 SFVD
-2116 LGRRGPGPGRAG
+2116 
-2128 LWSGGPTTL
+2128 GGPL
-2137 FASFSSPN
+2137 PWKSDDDKDSPSSP
-2145 PSSRRPKPQRVPR
+2145 K
-2158 ESYSR
+2158 E
-2163 LCGAENKRALRRAGI
+2163 
-2178 RRGNSLREG
+2178 
-2187 EIDAIVT
+2187 
-2194 VIELDIIAITIII
+2194 
-2207 ISTIITAVITA
+2207 
-2218 GHRHRRSNLGL
+2218 
-2229 ILIV
+2229 

>member
-1 MSASDNKIVNQENKN
+1 
-16 SADIITWR
+16 
-24 EYEALRNEMRREFRT
+24 
-39 KDDELKGTVDEI
+39 
-51 KQTLDATNVTVTG
+51 
-64 LADQMTDIQRNI
+64 
-76 ADMRLAIENLTAQ
+76 
-89 QQQQDDDEDPE
+89 
-100 LEDDAHNARGA
+100 
-111 PRGHRPRGWVPL
+111 
-123 GRNGRGQDEEDGLGK
+123 
-138 PKFSIPK
+138 
-145 FEGGADVE
+145 
-153 EYLTWELKIEK
+153 
-164 LWSLHPNYSED
+164 
-175 KKIKL
+175 
-180 ASSEFDGYALRWWDS
+180 SS
-195 LVRNRDEDGA
+195 
-205 QPIRT
+205 
-210 WRAMKEVM
+210 
-218 TSRFVPTNYMRNIFD
+218 
-233 KLTLLRQGVKTVDEY
+233 
-248 YMEMEMLMQRG
+248 
-259 RVRESLEMTM
+259 
-269 QRFLNGLKYDVKGI
+269 
-283 VRHYTYTNMN
+283 
-293 QLLHHAREAESQL
+293 
-306 AEEAKVKGRATG
+306 
-318 GGRFTP
+318 
-324 RAPSTAPAPSTRS
+324 
-337 APYSTPPSK
+337 
-346 PVSNVSN
+346 
-353 AKKSE
+353 
-358 SAASTSG
+358 
-365 SSMST
+365 
-370 ARNRDMLCHTCGG
+370 
-383 KGHFKRDCP
+383 
-392 NRKVM
+392 
-397 IINEDNEYE
+397 
-406 TGDDVDPNA
+406 
-415 PDDDDYDTDGEDAYP
+415 
-430 SDARTIVV
+430 
-438 SQRALNVLPSASTQR
+438 
-453 CNLFQTKA
+453 
-461 LVGPD
+461 
-466 KACKVIIDGGSCRN
+466 
-480 LASKELCTKLKLKYL
+480 
-495 PHPHPYYI
+495 
-503 QWLSDNGEMK
+503 
-513 VNHMVRVEFA
+513 
-523 IGPNLA
+523 
-529 TCFRRRYP
+529 
-537 QDYHHCEESHVGGLM
+537 
-552 GHFGREKTLLM
+552 
-563 LADHFYWPKMRRDV
+563 
-577 DRYVRRCIT
+577 
-586 CNKSKSK
+586 
-593 LKPHGLYTP
+593 
-602 LPAPTTPWEDISM
+602 
-615 DFVLGLPRTKRGHDS
+615 
-630 IFVVVDRFSKMSHF
+630 
-644 IACHKSDDASHIA
+644 
-657 NLFFREIVRL
+657 
-667 HGVPKTIV
+667 
-675 SDRDVKFMSY
+675 
-685 FWKTLWRK
+685 
-693 LGTKL
+693 
-698 LFSTTCHPQ
+698 
-707 TDGQTE
+707 
-713 VVNRTLSQLLRSMI
+713 
-727 KKNLKEWEECLPH
+727 
-740 VEFAYN
+740 
-746 RAVHSTTEL
+746 
-755 CPFEVVYGFKPIT
+755 
-768 PLDLL
+768 
-773 PLPIHERVNM
+773 
-783 EASKRADFVKKIHVK
+783 
-798 TKELIEKKGKSNA
+798 
-811 ARMNK
+811 
-816 KRKEMLFKPG
+816 
-826 DLVWVHFRS
+826 
-835 NTGARILL
+835 TGARILL
-843 EKMTKEARRRSQE
+843 EKAPSERNISEDQLWKEISRKFLFFQMTEGAKRGSRE
-856 EPGWA
+856 EPLWA
-861 HTLGRRGP
+861 QTTGRRGP
-869 GPGRAGLW
+869 GLARLC
-877 SGGPTTL
+877 SGGPTPL
-884 SPPFLRQTLRPEDL
+884 SPPFLRVLLRPENL
-898 SHRGYLAKSY
+898 SHREDLTKGY

-934 REGEIDAIVTVIE
+934 PEGEIDAIAIVIE
-947 LDIIAITIIIISTI
+947 RDIISIIIIIISTI
-961 ITAVITAGHRHR
+961 YTAITTAAPRHR
-973 RSNLVADACK
+973 CSNSVADACK

-996 QHLLLLVGI
+996 QHLLLLVGFDTLI
-1005 DILTYRRYYDTPPIL
+1005 YRKYYDTPPIL

-1049 TTTATVVDEAPGE
+1049 TTTATVVDEAPG
-1062 EVIPYKI
+1062 IS
-1069 PMKIIERVMDNRYE
+1069 MN
-1083 GDGTVHP
+1083 
-1090 GDHLLFLHELCGLFK
+1090 
-1105 CAGIAMD
+1105 
-1112 EVRKKLFSLSLSG
+1112 EVRKKLFTISLSG

-1133 LDNGDSL
+1133 LKNGDSIDW
-1140 EWNDIVPRFYS
+1140 EDIVPLFYS

-1163 SCSGSFTRNKEEF
+1163 SCSGSFTRKNEEF

-1222 IYGLDSQVAVNLY
+1222 TYGLDSQVVANLY

-1257 DKIDSSINKCV
+1257 DKIDSSVNKCV
-1268 VVETADHVIPEV
+1268 VVETVDNVIPEA

-1295 VINSAVHKSEKKPVE
+1295 VISSAVNKSEKKPKE
-1310 PEEQIKVEPAV
+1310 PEEQIKIEPAV

-1347 SHPNKPKQASVPML
+1347 SHPNKSKQVSVPML
-1361 SVKIG
+1361 SVRIG

-1392 HEIDSCELEDIDV
+1392 HEIGSCELEDIDV
-1405 VIQLANRETISPIG
+1405 VIHLANRETISPIG

-1436 FLVLGSAASDY
+1436 FLVLGSAASDH

-1471 LTKFAG
+1471 LTRFAG
-1477 ESYEFNFSKFT
+1477 EPYEFNFSKFT
-1488 KTPYKADLPSNDF
+1488 KTPYKVDLPSNDF

-1519 HLEDSESEIFRK
+1519 HLENSESEAFRK

-1633 NMEDDAK
+1633 NMEEDAK
-1640 PVVEPQRRL
+1640 PVVEHQRRL

-1660 VLRLLEAGIIYPI
+1660 VLKLLEAGIIYPI

-1704 RVVVGYRM
+1704 RIVVGYRM

-1727 YPLPFIDQMLERLS
+1727 YPLPFIDQMLER
-1741 KNTHFCF
+1741 
-1748 LDGYSGFSQ
+1748 
-1757 IAVKAKDQEKTTFTC
+1757 
-1772 PYGTYAYRRM
+1772 
-1782 PFGLCNAPAT
+1782 
-1792 FQRCMSAIFHGFC
+1792 CMSAIFHGFC

-1812 MDDFSVYGNSFDSCL
+1812 MDDFSVYGNSFDNCL

-1943 APIVEPPDWNLPFEI
+1943 APVVEPPDWNLPFEI

-2055 LHIVD
+2055 LHIID

-2091 EQLAVIKMTKEA
+2091 EQLAVIKVSSRESPWICFGSRSIMSSSGTQKDSFFEDVVNPYMNELKMHPKELQLVDGELQIKDVQGPKGEGSLEDRMEKLEQEVFNYKKMAEREVDIFHKIVSELIDGHKKETAKLWDDIFSLHDTTNKLQAQLYDVHNQNCEYENRFKRISHAASFRFPETKM
-2103 RRRSQEEPGWAHT
+2103 SFVD
-2116 LGRRGPGPGRAG
+2116 
-2128 LWSGGPTTL
+2128 GGPL
-2137 FASFSSPN
+2137 PWKSDDDKDSPSSP
-2145 PSSRRPKPQRVPR
+2145 K
-2158 ESYSR
+2158 E
-2163 LCGAENKRALRRAGI
+2163 
-2178 RRGNSLREG
+2178 
-2187 EIDAIVT
+2187 
-2194 VIELDIIAITIII
+2194 
-2207 ISTIITAVITA
+2207 
-2218 GHRHRRSNLGL
+2218 
-2229 ILIV
+2229 

>member
-1 MSASDNKIVNQENKN
+1 
-16 SADIITWR
+16 
-24 EYEALRNEMRREFRT
+24 
-39 KDDELKGTVDEI
+39 
-51 KQTLDATNVTVTG
+51 
-64 LADQMTDIQRNI
+64 
-76 ADMRLAIENLTAQ
+76 
-89 QQQQDDDEDPE
+89 
-100 LEDDAHNARGA
+100 
-111 PRGHRPRGWVPL
+111 
-123 GRNGRGQDEEDGLGK
+123 
-138 PKFSIPK
+138 
-145 FEGGADVE
+145 
-153 EYLTWELKIEK
+153 
-164 LWSLHPNYSED
+164 
-175 KKIKL
+175 
-180 ASSEFDGYALRWWDS
+180 
-195 LVRNRDEDGA
+195 
-205 QPIRT
+205 
-210 WRAMKEVM
+210 
-218 TSRFVPTNYMRNIFD
+218 
-233 KLTLLRQGVKTVDEY
+233 
-248 YMEMEMLMQRG
+248 
-259 RVRESLEMTM
+259 
-269 QRFLNGLKYDVKGI
+269 
-283 VRHYTYTNMN
+283 
-293 QLLHHAREAESQL
+293 
-306 AEEAKVKGRATG
+306 
-318 GGRFTP
+318 
-324 RAPSTAPAPSTRS
+324 
-337 APYSTPPSK
+337 
-346 PVSNVSN
+346 
-353 AKKSE
+353 
-358 SAASTSG
+358 
-365 SSMST
+365 
-370 ARNRDMLCHTCGG
+370 
-383 KGHFKRDCP
+383 
-392 NRKVM
+392 
-397 IINEDNEYE
+397 
-406 TGDDVDPNA
+406 
-415 PDDDDYDTDGEDAYP
+415 
-430 SDARTIVV
+430 
-438 SQRALNVLPSASTQR
+438 
-453 CNLFQTKA
+453 
-461 LVGPD
+461 
-466 KACKVIIDGGSCRN
+466 
-480 LASKELCTKLKLKYL
+480 
-495 PHPHPYYI
+495 
-503 QWLSDNGEMK
+503 
-513 VNHMVRVEFA
+513 
-523 IGPNLA
+523 
-529 TCFRRRYP
+529 
-537 QDYHHCEESHVGGLM
+537 
-552 GHFGREKTLLM
+552 
-563 LADHFYWPKMRRDV
+563 
-577 DRYVRRCIT
+577 
-586 CNKSKSK
+586 
-593 LKPHGLYTP
+593 
-602 LPAPTTPWEDISM
+602 
-615 DFVLGLPRTKRGHDS
+615 
-630 IFVVVDRFSKMSHF
+630 
-644 IACHKSDDASHIA
+644 
-657 NLFFREIVRL
+657 
-667 HGVPKTIV
+667 
-675 SDRDVKFMSY
+675 
-685 FWKTLWRK
+685 
-693 LGTKL
+693 
-698 LFSTTCHPQ
+698 
-707 TDGQTE
+707 
-713 VVNRTLSQLLRSMI
+713 
-727 KKNLKEWEECLPH
+727 
-740 VEFAYN
+740 
-746 RAVHSTTEL
+746 
-755 CPFEVVYGFKPIT
+755 
-768 PLDLL
+768 
-773 PLPIHERVNM
+773 
-783 EASKRADFVKKIHVK
+783 
-798 TKELIEKKGKSNA
+798 
-811 ARMNK
+811 
-816 KRKEMLFKPG
+816 
-826 DLVWVHFRS
+826 
-835 NTGARILL
+835 
-843 EKMTKEARRRSQE
+843 
-856 EPGWA
+856 
-861 HTLGRRGP
+861 
-869 GPGRAGLW
+869 
-877 SGGPTTL
+877 
-884 SPPFLRQTLRPEDL
+884 
-898 SHRGYLAKSY
+898 
-908 SRLCGAENTREKRAL
+908 
-923 RRAGIRRGNSL
+923 
-934 REGEIDAIVTVIE
+934 
-947 LDIIAITIIIISTI
+947 
-961 ITAVITAGHRHR
+961 
-973 RSNLVADACK
+973 
-983 GYNHNESFIETAC
+983 
-996 QHLLLLVGI
+996 
-1005 DILTYRRYYDTPPIL
+1005 
-1020 VGHQDYFL
+1020 
-1028 APLPGS
+1028 
-1034 EALLRS
+1034 
-1040 SLQFLFGKS
+1040 
-1049 TTTATVVDEAPGE
+1049 
-1062 EVIPYKI
+1062 
-1069 PMKIIERVMDNRYE
+1069 
-1083 GDGTVHP
+1083 
-1090 GDHLLFLHELCGLFK
+1090 
-1105 CAGIAMD
+1105 
-1112 EVRKKLFSLSLSG
+1112 
-1125 KAAHWYKL
+1125 
-1133 LDNGDSL
+1133 
-1140 EWNDIVPRFYS
+1140 
-1151 KFYPPNKTLLDT
+1151 
-1163 SCSGSFTRNKEEF
+1163 
-1176 KRDLLDR
+1176 
-1183 IQENTEGWENDKDR
+1183 
-1197 ESGIIYDYKCI
+1197 
-1208 EAFMD
+1208 
-1213 TDKFRNMSA
+1213 
-1222 IYGLDSQVAVNLY
+1222 
-1235 KAFASHYE
+1235 
-1243 LPKKNF
+1243 
-1249 DKYHEPYK
+1249 
-1257 DKIDSSINKCV
+1257 
-1268 VVETADHVIPEV
+1268 
-1280 YIEKTPFPAKMKEYS
+1280 MKEYS
-1295 VINSAVHKSEKKPVE
+1295 VINSAVHKSEKKPIE

-1361 SVKIG
+1361 SVRIG

-1405 VIQLANRETISPIG
+1405 VIQLANRKTISPIG

-1426 LCGKIKYPAD
+1426 LC
-1436 FLVLGSAASDY
+1436 
-1447 CPIIFGRPFLNTCGA
+1447 
-1462 IIDCKKEKI
+1462 DCKKEKI

-1488 KTPYKADLPSNDF
+1488 KTPYKADLPSDDF

-1519 HLEDSESEIFRK
+1519 HLEDSESEVFRK

-1561 KEDPVFDLKPLPDN
+1561 KEDPVFELKPLPDN

-1595 SEIEEE
+1595 SEFEEE

-1805 ESIVEVF
+1805 ESIVE
-1812 MDDFSVYGNSFDSCL
+1812 
-1827 RNLDKVLQRCEE
+1827 RCEE

-2009 CDKFRPYIVDSKVT
+2009 CDKFRSYIVDSKVT

-2091 EQLAVIKMTKEA
+2091 EQLAVIKVSSRDSPWICFRSRSTMASNNKGKGLSEEEVKKVPSRQEQQAGGSKQILVGSVDT
-2103 RRRSQEEPGWAHT
+2103 RRSFSHNLQGPLPPALSLDSFPMLEEVLRTTDEFCDQYRALRREVEILQEENCRLRRMLEYHSIRITRSSSPTSDNNESLRVLVQNCQAEKLKLKEFYDEGSQKEELDPGWAHT
-2116 LGRRGPGPGRAG
+2116 IGGAAHGLAAPPCVWGPHS
-2128 LWSGGPTTL
+2128 LL
-2137 FASFSSPN
+2137 FFAKPFV
-2145 PSSRRPKPQRVPR
+2145 PKPKRRVPR
-2158 ESYSR
+2158 EELQPPR
-2163 LCGAENKRALRRAGI
+2163 GGEHPRERAPGAG
-2178 RRGNSLREG
+2178 RGNLPEG

-2194 VIELDIIAITIII
+2194 VIELDIISITIII
-2207 ISTIITAVITA
+2207 ISTIITAVSTA

>member
-1 MSASDNKIVNQENKN
+1 MEYSRLCRCGGDGHLEALTGDNIDLIAAHLDVTYTVRLAACSRELYDQISNDEGKMHHWDEPCLLMPPPAYWFDEPWFVATASRLHVTVYDLVPLDHPRRSVTLPFMHDRKWLGANGDWIAAADHRGCQWCLVNVYTERHIPLPSPPDPKIGHGVTYQPATKDWLYYLCWSRAINLLKIVICQVPTKGGRYADYKLIALFDKRIFYLEGGGDWRMLKN
-16 SADIITWR
+16 PTPEQIVPAFCDAI
-24 EYEALRNEMRREFRT
+24 
-39 KDDELKGTVDEI
+39 ELGGQVFAVDEI
-51 KQTLDATNVTVTG
+51 
-64 LADQMTDIQRNI
+64 
-76 ADMRLAIENLTAQ
+76 
-89 QQQQDDDEDPE
+89 
-100 LEDDAHNARGA
+100 
-111 PRGHRPRGWVPL
+111 RGWTYCWDTPNENPMSMFVIPPPVVDDQQYAWFLAPSADGKRLMIILTVNNIGIANAEVPHDIPYAA
-123 GRNGRGQDEEDGLGK
+123 NGLQ
-138 PKFSIPK
+138 
-145 FEGGADVE
+145 
-153 EYLTWELKIEK
+153 
-164 LWSLHPNYSED
+164 
-175 KKIKL
+175 
-180 ASSEFDGYALRWWDS
+180 
-195 LVRNRDEDGA
+195 
-205 QPIRT
+205 
-210 WRAMKEVM
+210 
-218 TSRFVPTNYMRNIFD
+218 
-233 KLTLLRQGVKTVDEY
+233 LRQYPPVATYVFEQDPISLFVAARAGDFHWRQVNSLGDHSLFLGLNYPIIANLKK
-248 YMEMEMLMQRG
+248 
-259 RVRESLEMTM
+259 RES
-269 QRFLNGLKYDVKGI
+269 K
-283 VRHYTYTNMN
+283 
-293 QLLHHAREAESQL
+293 
-306 AEEAKVKGRATG
+306 
-318 GGRFTP
+318 
-324 RAPSTAPAPSTRS
+324 
-337 APYSTPPSK
+337 
-346 PVSNVSN
+346 
-353 AKKSE
+353 
-358 SAASTSG
+358 
-365 SSMST
+365 
-370 ARNRDMLCHTCGG
+370 
-383 KGHFKRDCP
+383 
-392 NRKVM
+392 
-397 IINEDNEYE
+397 
-406 TGDDVDPNA
+406 A
-415 PDDDDYDTDGEDAYP
+415 PDGTLVPFMRKNCVYTAYRKYLHNQYP
-430 SDARTIVV
+430 KI
-438 SQRALNVLPSASTQR
+438 LR
-453 CNLFQTKA
+453 CNLQPDEGET
-461 LVGPD
+461 VG
-466 KACKVIIDGGSCRN
+466 VIS
-480 LASKELCTKLKLKYL
+480 
-495 PHPHPYYI
+495 
-503 QWLSDNGEMK
+503 
-513 VNHMVRVEFA
+513 
-523 IGPNLA
+523 
-529 TCFRRRYP
+529 
-537 QDYHHCEESHVGGLM
+537 
-552 GHFGREKTLLM
+552 
-563 LADHFYWPKMRRDV
+563 
-577 DRYVRRCIT
+577 
-586 CNKSKSK
+586 
-593 LKPHGLYTP
+593 
-602 LPAPTTPWEDISM
+602 
-615 DFVLGLPRTKRGHDS
+615 LPRG
-630 IFVVVDRFSKMSHF
+630 
-644 IACHKSDDASHIA
+644 
-657 NLFFREIVRL
+657 
-667 HGVPKTIV
+667 
-675 SDRDVKFMSY
+675 
-685 FWKTLWRK
+685 
-693 LGTKL
+693 
-698 LFSTTCHPQ
+698 
-707 TDGQTE
+707 
-713 VVNRTLSQLLRSMI
+713 
-727 KKNLKEWEECLPH
+727 
-740 VEFAYN
+740 
-746 RAVHSTTEL
+746 
-755 CPFEVVYGFKPIT
+755 
-768 PLDLL
+768 
-773 PLPIHERVNM
+773 
-783 EASKRADFVKKIHVK
+783 
-798 TKELIEKKGKSNA
+798 
-811 ARMNK
+811 
-816 KRKEMLFKPG
+816 
-826 DLVWVHFRS
+826 
-835 NTGARILL
+835 
-843 EKMTKEARRRSQE
+843 
-856 EPGWA
+856 
-861 HTLGRRGP
+861 
-869 GPGRAGLW
+869 
-877 SGGPTTL
+877 
-884 SPPFLRQTLRPEDL
+884 
-898 SHRGYLAKSY
+898 Y

-934 REGEIDAIVTVIE
+934 PEGEIDAIAIVIE
-947 LDIIAITIIIISTI
+947 RDIISIIIIIISTI
-961 ITAVITAGHRHR
+961 YTAI
-973 RSNLVADACK
+973 
-983 GYNHNESFIETAC
+983 
-996 QHLLLLVGI
+996 
-1005 DILTYRRYYDTPPIL
+1005 
-1020 VGHQDYFL
+1020 
-1028 APLPGS
+1028 
-1034 EALLRS
+1034 
-1040 SLQFLFGKS
+1040 
-1049 TTTATVVDEAPGE
+1049 TTAAPR
-1062 EVIPYKI
+1062 IS
-1069 PMKIIERVMDNRYE
+1069 MN
-1083 GDGTVHP
+1083 
-1090 GDHLLFLHELCGLFK
+1090 
-1105 CAGIAMD
+1105 
-1112 EVRKKLFSLSLSG
+1112 EVRKKLFTISLSG

-1133 LDNGDSL
+1133 LKNGDSIDW
-1140 EWNDIVPRFYS
+1140 EDIVPLFYS

-1163 SCSGSFTRNKEEF
+1163 SCSGSFTRKNEEF

-1222 IYGLDSQVAVNLY
+1222 TYGLDSQVVANLY
-1235 KAFASHYE
+1235 RAFASHYE

-1257 DKIDSSINKCV
+1257 DKVDSSVNKCV
-1268 VVETADHVIPEV
+1268 VVETVDNVIPEA

-1295 VINSAVHKSEKKPVE
+1295 VISSAVNKSEKKPRE
-1310 PEEQIKVEPAV
+1310 PEEQIKIEPAV

-1347 SHPNKPKQASVPML
+1347 SHPNKSKQVSVPML
-1361 SVKIG
+1361 SVRIG

-1392 HEIDSCELEDIDV
+1392 HEIGSCELEDIDV
-1405 VIQLANRETISPIG
+1405 VIHLANRETISPIG

-1436 FLVLGSAASDY
+1436 FLVLGSAA
-1447 CPIIFGRPFLNTCGA
+1447 N
-1462 IIDCKKEKI
+1462 CKKEKI
-1471 LTKFAG
+1471 LTRFAG
-1477 ESYEFNFSKFT
+1477 EPYEFNFSKFT

-1519 HLEDSESEIFRK
+1519 HLENSESEAFRK

-1595 SEIEEE
+1595 SEVEEE

-1640 PVVEPQRRL
+1640 PVVEHQRRL

-1660 VLRLLEAGIIYPI
+1660 VLKLLEAGIIYPI

-1704 RVVVGYRM
+1704 RIVVGYRM

-1812 MDDFSVYGNSFDSCL
+1812 MDDFSVYGNSFDNCL

-1970 LGQRVDKKLNV
+1970 LGQRVDKKLN
-1981 IHYASKTLDA
+1981 
-1991 AQRNYATTEK
+1991 
-2001 ELLAVVFA
+2001 
-2009 CDKFRPYIVDSKVT
+2009 FRPYIVDSKVT

-2055 LHIVD
+2055 LHIID

-2091 EQLAVIKMTKEA
+2091 EQLAVIKGALPPALDLDSFPCVEEA
-2103 RRRSQEEPGWAHT
+2103 IRVADEFCDQYRALKREVEILQEENQR
-2116 LGRRGPGPGRAG
+2116 LRRMLEYYSNLSTRPSPPH
-2128 LWSGGPTTL
+2128 SGNNESL
-2137 FASFSSPN
+2137 QVLVQNYKIEKLKLKEILMKRERN
-2145 PSSRRPKPQRVPR
+2145 PSPPSPK
-2158 ESYSR
+2158 E
-2163 LCGAENKRALRRAGI
+2163 
-2178 RRGNSLREG
+2178 
-2187 EIDAIVT
+2187 
-2194 VIELDIIAITIII
+2194 
-2207 ISTIITAVITA
+2207 
-2218 GHRHRRSNLGL
+2218 
-2229 ILIV
+2229 